1 MPAEAPAPAASC
13 ADVPDFAE
21 VKGQENVKRALEV
34 AAAGG
39 HNVLMIGPPG
49 SGKSMLAR
57 RLPSILPDMSRPEM
71 LESTEIHSVMGLTDR
86 ENPILRQRPFRSP
99 HHTVSAI
106 ALSGGG
112 ASLRPGEISLAH
124 NGV

>member
-1 MPAEAPAPAASC
+1 
-13 ADVPDFAE
+13 
-21 VKGQENVKRALEV
+21 VKRALEV

-39 HNVLMIGPPG
+39 HNVLMVGPPG